1 MILNCMIVDDDL
13 LARKSLEH
21 LCKKVDSLNLV
32 QVCENAHSALE
43 FLQDEEIDLIF
54 LDIEMPELTGIEF
67 LDRMVTMP
75 QIIFT
80 TSKTEYAFEAFEYEV
95 TDYLKKPI
103 KFPRF
108 QKAVEKAI
116 ELYQKDNTVPGTTNL
131 NANEV
136 YLRENGK
143 LIRVAYEDIEYF
155 ENAGDYILVKTNES
169 KHIIH
174 GTLKG
179 IDAKL
184 NHPLFLKVH
193 RSYIVNLSKI
203 RDIEENTLVID
214 KKVIPISRANKPV
227 LLGKLNML

>member
-13 LARKSLEH
+13 LARKSLQH
-21 LCKKVDSLNLV
+21 LCKKMDGLNLV
-32 QVCENAHSALE
+32 QVCENASSALE
-43 FLQDEEIDLIF
+43 FLKEEEIDLIF
-54 LDIEMPELTGIEF
+54 LDIEMPDLTGIEF
-67 LDRMVTMP
+67 LDRMATMP
-75 QIIFT
+75 QVIFT

-116 ELYQKDNTVPGTTNL
+116 ELYKKDNSAPGGPNI

-136 YLRENGK
+136 YLKENGK

-155 ENAGDYILVKTNES
+155 ENAGDYILVKTNDN

-174 GTLKG
+174 GTLKS

-203 RDIEENTLVID
+203 KDIEENTLVID

>member
-13 LARKSLEH
+13 LARKALSH
-21 LCKKVDSLNLV
+21 LCKKMDNLNVV
-32 QVCENAHSALE
+32 QVCESATVALE
-43 FLQDEEIDLIF
+43 FLAEEEIDLIF
-54 LDIEMPELTGIEF
+54 LDIEMPELSGIDF

-75 QIIFT
+75 QVVFT

-108 QKAVEKAI
+108 QKAVEKVV
-116 ELYQKDNTVPGTTNL
+116 EVYQKNNDTTGNSNI

-143 LIRVAYEDIEYF
+143 LIRVSYENIEYF
-155 ENAGDYILVKTNES
+155 ENAGDYILVKTGEG

-174 GTLKG
+174 GTLKS

-193 RSYIVNLSKI
+193 RSFIVNLSKI
-203 RDIEENTLVID
+203 KDIEENTLVID